1 MSSKMVL
8 LATHLGIGQKA
19 VSRLTRHIHAHTGT
33 RWSHE
38 DLYILLLPHSGPLS
52 FERIVE
58 LVRDHEQTKAL
69 ANQLSLSPESLPI
82 MLERLQTTV
91 GFPVLRADVIAACNI
106 LGETAHDQNE
116 LRAFFRIV
124 YRAGTTPEVRST
136 VVTTIQAMRALL
148 TPPPSYQMME
158 EVWRSM
164 STDGQSPSM
173 EHFKIYVLVDAAVR
187 KHRIAGG
194 GIRYLERVWAPQA
207 RDLTL
212 HEIATIVQEHP
223 TLDKARIHA
232 TIRFTRFAKKNAMTP
247 EALLT
252 TARNAFRNPNM
263 TTRNVAEVIDIL
275 NGVWE
280 TVDDLVAYSDFVRSL
295 HHPQIDDA
303 MIGALV
309 RDIKH
314 QLPSHRSLAAL
325 QVHVQVVLSSL
336 PTGRPF
342 TLQTLITATVQ
353 VIRNEDDLQR
363 IARCLALSSAATRDV
378 VVRIQQSMKP
388 PMSLHHIATFIAAL
402 PPHQQTSNHVIRYF
416 EEYATE
422 TALRAHLTPTQCDRI
437 VATVAKHTRHRVE
450 PINIV
455 RAVKHTADC
464 PAADRV
470 DEVIA
475 YLLIQHQEHT
485 VTHPQALRASLRK
498 HLPQGTFR
506 DVLHHLGLIRIAEY
520 RTSTLDAFYARNVIA
535 FCVSQVLAIP
545 LADSQAR
552 IKGLNTATN
561 SSLSLKHILETLH
574 RLPSDEQLPDVLFAY
589 LAIEHWLTQ
598 QQIKGYTPATLRTE
612 LSTRQ
617 QRVLPYP
624 DIDHMLQKLPTESWS
639 LDDLTAYA
647 TLAKW
652 IPDPATTRMQINR
665 NLPNSITYCDMRE
678 FWQHTP
684 TPAMTSCDDAITF
697 FRMLPPT
704 LRHQPWVQHTDE
716 EVWATA
722 DAVTAL
728 VATRW
733 RRLNPEA
740 VTAATR
746 ESRQDWR
753 AITSE
758 ERLYAIPARGY
769 AEIQVHPDVVRRTG
783 ITALRFIQE
792 YSVAPAVRI
801 RATLID
807 DQHPTRDLVGWIT
820 LDRDG
825 DTSGFHQQMRDP
837 SYATYVHT
845 MVLAYYRDLV
855 VPTIVMAISQHWTGA
870 ERASKPLGYGS
881 SGPPR
886 TEPTPR
892 SLPRQRID
900 ERRTADLAEWHHAQ
914 ERARHGVVAH
924 TRWVRAEFRADP
936 DKVREA
942 ARAGIQ
948 LTAGHTWVRD
958 HERGAIQEYG
968 RIILNGYELVHP
980 MLFTAPTRAT
990 RLLRSF
996 LG

>member
-1 MSSKMVL
+1 MSSNMVL

-19 VSRLTRHIHAHTGT
+19 VSRLIRHIHAHTGT
-33 RWSHE
+33 RWSPE
-38 DLYILLLPHSGPLS
+38 DLYSLLLPLAGPFS

-58 LVRDHEQTKAL
+58 IVREHNQTTAL
-69 ANQLSLSPESLPI
+69 ANQLLVTPESLPI
-82 MLERLQTTV
+82 TIERLQTTV
-91 GFPVLRADVIAACNI
+91 GFPVLRADLIAACDL
-106 LGETAHDQNE
+106 LGETAHNQNE
-116 LRAFFRIV
+116 LRAFFRMV
-124 YRAGTTPEVRST
+124 YRVGTTPEMRSA
-136 VVTTIQAMRALL
+136 VVATIQALRALL
-148 TPPPSYQMME
+148 TPPPSYQTME
-158 EVWRSM
+158 EVWRSI
-164 STDGQSPSM
+164 STEGQPPSM
-173 EHFKIYVLVDAAVR
+173 EHFRTYVQLDAAVR

-194 GIRYLERVWAPQA
+194 GVRYLERVWAPQA

-212 HEIATIVQEHP
+212 HEIAAIVRDYP
-223 TLDKARIHA
+223 TLDKAHIHA
-232 TIRFTRFAKKNAMTP
+232 AIRFTRFAKKNAIMP
-247 EALLT
+247 DELLT
-252 TARNAFRNPNM
+252 TARNAFRNPDM
-263 TTRNVAEVIDIL
+263 STCDVAEIIDIL

-280 TVDDLVAYSDFVRSL
+280 TVDDLIAYSDFMRSL
-295 HHPQIDDA
+295 HHPQIDEA

-309 RDIKH
+309 RDIKY

-325 QVHVQVVLSSL
+325 QVHVHAVLGSL

-342 TLQTLITATVQ
+342 TLQTLITTTLQ

-363 IARCLALSSAATRDV
+363 IARCLALSPAAARDV
-378 VVRIQQSMKP
+378 VVRVQQLMKP

-402 PPHQQTSNHVIRYF
+402 PPHQQTRTHVIRYF
-416 EEYATE
+416 EEYETE
-422 TALRAHLTPTQCDRI
+422 TALRAHLTPKQCDRI
-437 VATVAKHTRHRVE
+437 VQTVAKHTHHQVK
-450 PINIV
+450 PINIL
-455 RAVKHTADC
+455 RAVKHTTDS
-464 PAADRV
+464 PAAEHV

-485 VTHPQALRASLRK
+485 VTHPEVLRASLRK

-506 DVLHHLGLIRIAEY
+506 DVLLHLGLIRTTEY
-520 RTSTLDAFYARNVIA
+520 ETSTLDAFYARNVIA
-535 FCVSQVLAIP
+535 LCVSQVLAIP
-545 LADSQAR
+545 LADSLAR
-552 IKGLNTATN
+552 IKGLHTATN

-574 RLPSDEQLPDVLFAY
+574 RLPKAEQLPDVLFAY

-598 QQIKGYTPATLRTE
+598 QQIKRYTPATLRTE

-624 DIDHMLQKLPTESWS
+624 DIAHMLQQLPTEAWS

-647 TLAKW
+647 TLATW
-652 IPDPATTRMQINR
+652 IPDPATTRMQINCS
-665 NLPNSITYCDMRE
+665 LPNSITYHDMCD

-684 TPAMTSCDDAITF
+684 TPAMASCDDATTF
-697 FRMLPPT
+697 FRMLPPI
-704 LRHQPWVQHTDE
+704 LRQQTWVQRTNE

-722 DAVTAL
+722 DAVNSL
-728 VATRW
+728 VTTRW
-733 RRLNPEA
+733 RRLNPET
-740 VTAATR
+740 VTVATR
-746 ESRQDWR
+746 ESRHDWR

-769 AEIQVHPDVVRRTG
+769 AEIQVHPDVIRRTG

-807 DQHPTRDLVGWIT
+807 DQHPTRDLVGWIA

-825 DTSGFHQQMRDP
+825 ATTGFHQKVPDP

-855 VPTIVMAISQHWTGA
+855 VPTIVMAISQQWTGA
-870 ERASKPLGYGS
+870 ERTSKPLRYAAS
-881 SGPPR
+881 VSPR
-886 TEPTPR
+886 AEPTMR
-892 SLPRQRID
+892 SLPRQRSD

-924 TRWVRAEFRADP
+924 TRWVRANFRADP

-958 HERGAIQEYG
+958 HERGVIQEYG
-968 RIILNGYELVHP
+968 RITLNGYELVHP

-990 RLLRSF
+990 RLLRS
-996 LG
+996 LL